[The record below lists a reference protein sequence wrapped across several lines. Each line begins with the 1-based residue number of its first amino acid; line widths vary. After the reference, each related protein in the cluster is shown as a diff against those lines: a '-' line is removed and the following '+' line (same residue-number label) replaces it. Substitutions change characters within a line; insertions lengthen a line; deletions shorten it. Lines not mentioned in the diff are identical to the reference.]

1 MGTPIL
7 KPTIII
13 AGPGAGKTHNMVE
26 KIIKALPELS
36 PCRYMAVITYTNA
49 ATANIRNRLAKRINI
64 PENVFIGTIHAFLNR
79 FVILPFSSMSGNNIG
94 KEKLFIQLGID
105 DVFNHVENNKPK
117 NERANTNEAKAI
129 LKSKITNRL
138 NERGYITF
146 DQTLSIA
153 KKCFEHKQICK
164 ILANRLQYLFVDEF
178 QDADNQVFSI
188 IENLRKLHKTI
199 IYCVGDPEQYIQS
212 FDSTIRLF
220 RHIPILKAAASNMY
234 NIEINPSNYRCN
246 GNIISFLNHFNGRT
260 FQNNKF
266 QQLPASKNEE
276 EKQEGEPVCFIT
288 AHTHVTDMLEI
299 FNKKSELLN
308 IQHNNRSIIAKK
320 KDLVERIAAAV
331 NNNYKN
337 PSKTTNAR
345 PVKIIQEALL
355 TSLNLKATEFL
366 EKYQTDNHGLRK
378 KTLKIFNAVNSKEIT
393 DSNSY
398 GKFVTEVLGLEI
410 KNALPIKI
418 QDLQFQNKSL
428 SGDSTVTVSTIHTI
442 KGLESQAVL
451 AIAKNEAEL
460 LLWIETD
467 MSIRE
472 AKRTSET
479 TDYPRLGYVAFS
491 RAEKLLC
498 IACLQK
504 ISDAT
509 ILKLT
514 ALGVS
519 II

>member
-1 MGTPIL
+1 MGIPKL

-26 KIIKALPELS
+26 KIIKELPGLS

-49 ATANIRNRLAKRINI
+49 ATANIQSRLAKKINI
-64 PENVFIGTIHAFLNR
+64 PENVFIGTIHAFLNK
-79 FVILPFSSMSGNNIG
+79 FVILPFASMSGNNIG
-94 KEKLFIQLGID
+94 KEKLFIQMGID
-105 DVFNHVENNKPK
+105 DVFNHIEKNKAKDKRADTIQAK
-117 NERANTNEAKAI
+117 NA
-129 LKSKITNRL
+129 LKSKITDRL
-138 NERGYITF
+138 NARGYITF

-164 ILANRLQYLFVDEF
+164 ILANRLQNLFVDEF
-178 QDADNQVFSI
+178 QDADNHVFSI

-220 RHIPILKAAASNMY
+220 SHIPILKAAATNTY
-234 NIEINPSNYRCN
+234 NIEINPSNYRCD
-246 GNIISFLNHFNGRT
+246 GNIIRFLNHFNGRT

-276 EKQEGEPVCFIT
+276 EKQEGEPVCFIP
-288 AHTHVTDMLEI
+288 AHTHVTDMLEN
-299 FNKKSELLN
+299 FYKKCELLN
-308 IQHNNRSIIAKK
+308 IQHNNRCIIAKRK
-320 KDLVERIAAAV
+320 ELVERITAAV
-331 NNNYKN
+331 NYIYKN
-337 PSKTTNAR
+337 PGKATNVR

-378 KTLKIFNAVNSKEIT
+378 YALRIFNAVNAKEIT
-393 DSNSY
+393 DTNSY

-418 QDLQFQNKSL
+418 QDLRFQNKSL
-428 SGDSTVTVSTIHTI
+428 SGDSTVTVATIHTI
-442 KGLESQAVL
+442 KGLESQAIL

-460 LLWIETD
+460 LLWIEKD
-467 MSIRE
+467 IAIRE

-509 ILKLT
+509 ILKLS
-514 ALGVS
+514 ALGVT
-519 II
+519 IR